1 MDLTTEYLGMTLSNP
16 LVASSSPLT
25 WEVST
30 ALELQ
35 KAGIA
40 AVIMPSLFEEQI
52 DHEQAQLERFIYQ
65 QSIGHAEASSFHPE
79 PGEFEDYQERYL
91 SRLKQLKQAL
101 EIPVIASLNGVSH
114 SGWVEHAR
122 ELELA
127 GADAIELNVYY
138 IAADPQETSQQVE
151 QRYLDV
157 FCAVKSQVGIPVNVK
172 LSNHFSALVPMIMRL
187 QSATADGVSLFNRFY
202 QPDID
207 LETLRIQP
215 KLNLSSADESLMR
228 IRWTAILRQHT
239 SMSLAIT
246 GGMHD
251 ASQVLKGLLAGADAC
266 CLCSTLLNH
275 GTAHVS
281 LILDEMKSWLE
292 EKEYESVRQLKGS
305 LSYANAINPAEYE
318 RANYLEVLDSYSSSP
333 GVMV

>member
-25 WEVST
+25 WEVES

-35 KAGIA
+35 HAGIA
-40 AVIMPSLFEEQI
+40 AIIMPSLFEEQVEN
-52 DHEQAQLERFIYQ
+52 EQAQLERFIYQ
-65 QSIGHAEASSFHPE
+65 QSTGYAEASSFHPV
-79 PGEFEDYQERYL
+79 PDGFEDYQQRYL

-101 EIPVIASLNGVSH
+101 DIPVIASLNGVSD

-122 ELELA
+122 QLEQA

-157 FCAVKSQVGIPVNVK
+157 FAAVKSQVAIPVNVK
-172 LSNHFSALVPMIMRL
+172 LSNHFSALVPMILRL
-187 QSATADGVSLFNRFY
+187 QQASADGVSLFNRFY

-215 KLNLSSADESLMR
+215 RINLSSADESLMR

-239 SMSLAIT
+239 RMSLAIT

-251 ASQVLKGLLAGADAC
+251 ADQVIKGLLAGADAC
-266 CLCSTLLNH
+266 CLCSTLLKH
-275 GTAHVS
+275 GTRHVN
-281 LILDEMKSWLE
+281 LILDEMEGWLQ

-305 LSYANAINPAEYE
+305 LSYANAINPADYE
-318 RANYLEVLDSYSSSP
+318 RANYLEVLDSYTPSR